1 MKGFYIFAW
10 LLLSAIVVWYMLNN
24 DTVIPETSIDT
35 NANTEIEVIDEVKGS
50 IYTQTEQDDNSE
62 EVTDEE
68 GEDNRISIDAGNFRK
83 EGKTR
88 FDFTEKAYIE
98 FNKNSLTL
106 PTSAAF
112 TSYLDSVSM
121 LITKDDFT
129 VELVGHADNSS
140 SKELDNYE
148 VGLKRANHIK
158 ELLVDR
164 GVDEA
169 KIIVD
174 SKGDTEP
181 RIEDDTENARKK
193 NRRVELFLKPN

>member
-24 DTVIPETSIDT
+24 DTEIPATPIDT
-35 NANTEIEVIDEVKGS
+35 NANTEIKVIDEVKGS
-50 IYTQTEQDDNSE
+50 IYTQTEEGENSE
-62 EVTDEE
+62 ELSDEE

-83 EGKTR
+83 EGKSR

-98 FNKNSLTL
+98 FNQNSLTL
-106 PTSAAF
+106 PTSKAF
-112 TSYLDSVSM
+112 ASYLDSVSM
-121 LITKDDFT
+121 LINQEDFT
-129 VELVGHADNSS
+129 VELVGHADNSAS
-140 SKELDNYE
+140 NKLDNYE
-148 VGLKRANHIK
+148 VGLKRAQHIRG
-158 ELLVDR
+158 LLVDR
-164 GVDEA
+164 GVDET